1 MNIELKPGDL
11 FAARSQMLLG
21 RAINVVQQFYSSD
34 NKSEYSHTGFI
45 VNAQGSTFEAN
56 WRVGSQDFYKA
67 YKGEKVLIAR
77 HNDMDED
84 RFFRGFSSV
93 YNKHYKHI
101 YPFWRLFFFL
111 VPPIAKY
118 VHFLEKPV
126 CSELVAEFLYR
137 AGLRHKNYMGTN
149 VDTLVDEWRIHD
161 DVEIIFE
168 GVLE

>member
-1 MNIELKPGDL
+1 MRIGLKPGDL
-11 FAARSQMLLG
+11 FAVRSQMILG
-21 RAINVVQQFYSSD
+21 RMINAVQQFYSND

-45 VNAQGSTFEAN
+45 VNAQGYTFEAN
-56 WRVGSQDFYKA
+56 WRVGSQNLFEA

-77 HNDMDED
+77 YSNMTLS
-84 RFFRGFSSV
+84 RFNEEYWHI
-93 YNKHYKHI
+93 YNKHYRHI

-111 VPPIAKY
+111 IPPIAKY
-118 VHFLEKPV
+118 VHVLEKPV

-168 GVLE
+168 GILE